1 MVNRIRT
8 AIMENLVSPAE
19 TNPDGQEIL
28 LWEDVEAQKDFED
41 LIAMVENAKTIEEMG
56 GMYGAQ
62 SMPVMWIRHR
72 PNLRK
77 QGETEEK
84 EEDLEDF
91 LFRDDE
97 LDEDADVQALQPIAV
112 KDTVEHTVAYKAAE
126 LSPQIQHAHE
136 CPDCGERFDDWPSC
150 LEHLV
155 STGHLDVST
164 RKLEMQAKK
173 LTQPVRWRCLEC
185 FEGFQTMKDLEQH
198 LQESGHLSWAAPKR
212 KVAGKAGTQMLL
224 CKPRPIPGL
233 DTSKLEP
240 SEPSEPSGFFR
251 SLGASLWTRSPP
263 TGSGSG
269 GLLHPNEATEQMI
282 ADCDLPLGAKDTL
295 RKCAGWDVR
304 YVLNSYNAVKK
315 EHVKRPTAWING
327 ILKRMADQSLV
338 TPPEWDSLLLS
349 LDDLDLDFK
358 ARIPLKQIP
367 LEDAKLLVKT
377 LREDLATIQARPNG
391 VETYLRLEIQKV
403 KAAAKGQK
411 QTPSPSPKKE
421 PAAQAKVPEATEPK
435 QLAESKI
442 KKPPPL
448 LPPPIPAPPPLPLQI
463 PAPPEPEAAEALAAN
478 GPEGATKVPKKKR
491 KKKRKQ
497 NKKKTSQS
505 QSKSEMVTAG
515 QKTAG

>member
-1 MVNRIRT
+1 MR
-8 AIMENLVSPAE
+8 
-19 TNPDGQEIL
+19 
-28 LWEDVEAQKDFED
+28 
-41 LIAMVENAKTIEEMG
+41 
-56 GMYGAQ
+56 
-62 SMPVMWIRHR
+62 
-72 PNLRK
+72 
-77 QGETEEK
+77 
-84 EEDLEDF
+84 
-91 LFRDDE
+91 
-97 LDEDADVQALQPIAV
+97 
-112 KDTVEHTVAYKAAE
+112 
-126 LSPQIQHAHE
+126 
-136 CPDCGERFDDWPSC
+136 
-150 LEHLV
+150 
-155 STGHLDVST
+155 
-164 RKLEMQAKK
+164 
-173 LTQPVRWRCLEC
+173 
-185 FEGFQTMKDLEQH
+185 
-198 LQESGHLSWAAPKR
+198 
-212 KVAGKAGTQMLL
+212 
-224 CKPRPIPGL
+224 
-233 DTSKLEP
+233 
-240 SEPSEPSGFFR
+240 
-251 SLGASLWTRSPP
+251 
-263 TGSGSG
+263 

-282 ADCDLPLGAKDTL
+282 ADCDLPLGAKDTR

-315 EHVKRPTAWING
+315 EHVKHPTAWING

-403 KAAAKGQK
+403 KAAAAKGQK

-421 PAAQAKVPEATEPK
+421 PAEAKVPEATEPK

-442 KKPPPL
+442 KKPPP

-463 PAPPEPEAAEALAAN
+463 PAPPEPEAAKALAAN

-497 NKKKTSQS
+497 NKKNTSQS